1 VRGRGVT
8 VGEFERYLPKGKPV
22 SKTIK
27 AVMVRPPTEVCEFLV
42 RKAELHLVSVS
53 QVCVAIL
60 QAAMEKDK
68 KELL

>member
-1 VRGRGVT
+1 M
-8 VGEFERYLPKGKPV
+8 GEFEKFLPRGKSV

-27 AVMVRPPTEVCEFLV
+27 AVMVRPPKDVCEFLV
-42 RKAELHLVSVS
+42 RKAELHFVSVN

-68 KELL
+68 HELF